1 MTNPLERL
9 KAIVAQLRDPV
20 NGCPWDKVQTHQTLT
35 QYVIEEAY
43 EVVEAIEDSPDKL
56 EEELGDLLL
65 QIYLHSQIASEEGR
79 FSIESI
85 ADQLCEKLIR
95 RHPHVF
101 GDGNASTPEEVKQ
114 TWEAVKRQ
122 EKKER
127 ESGTSTHL
135 LDDLPGHLPSLMEC
149 YKIGKKVSPKNFD
162 WDTAEEVLAK
172 VREELGE
179 VEAELATSDP
189 QKLQEEIGDLLFT
202 VAQLAR
208 KVGFEP
214 ESTLKAANRKFKKRF
229 AHLEDLAMSELQE
242 RDLANLPRETLE
254 TLWQKVK
261 AK

>member
-1 MTNPLERL
+1 MSITLLGLKPSAWRILIDMLVSRLDMTNPLERL

-101 GDGNASTPEEVKQ
+101 GDGNAAFDSLKIDQQSSDTFGPE
-114 TWEAVKRQ
+114 
-122 EKKER
+122 
-127 ESGTSTHL
+127 
-135 LDDLPGHLPSLMEC
+135 
-149 YKIGKKVSPKNFD
+149 I
-162 WDTAEEVLAK
+162 
-172 VREELGE
+172 
-179 VEAELATSDP
+179 EAETDGGRHV
-189 QKLQEEIGDLLFT
+189 KT
-202 VAQLAR
+202 V
-208 KVGFEP
+208 V
-214 ESTLKAANRKFKKRF
+214 S
-229 AHLEDLAMSELQE
+229 
-242 RDLANLPRETLE
+242 
-254 TLWQKVK
+254 
-261 AK
+261 